1 MPCSEAYAEGH
12 PKNMSRLIWFCRE
25 YIVNLRQNYYGYQ
38 MQSLEER
45 IITSISKRGRGTIV
59 SPLDY
64 AGYGASK
71 AVQKAFERMT
81 ASKKLIRVARGI
93 YCYPKIDKVLGM
105 GVLYPTF
112 EEIAAAIA
120 RRDKTKIVPSGVYA
134 LNKLGLST
142 QLPMNVVY
150 LTDGSPRKVR
160 LDGERG
166 IQFKHTAKKNL
177 AFQNDFAMLLT
188 FALREI
194 GEANLTP
201 EQLAHVRELIK
212 TVPFETIK
220 KDFAL
225 IPAWIRRIILASYE

>member
-1 MPCSEAYAEGH
+1 
-12 PKNMSRLIWFCRE
+12 
-25 YIVNLRQNYYGYQ
+25 
-38 MQSLEER
+38 MQSIEQKIL
-45 IITSISKRGRGTIV
+45 TSISKCGRGKIV
-59 SPLDY
+59 FPQDFVS
-64 AGYGASK
+64 YGTPN
-71 AVQKAFERMT
+71 AVHKAFGRLV
-81 ASKKLIRVARGI
+81 ASEKLLRVAQGI
-93 YCYPKIDKVLGM
+93 YCYPKIDKVLGL

-112 EEIAAAIA
+112 EEIAVAIA
-120 RRDKTKIVPSGVYA
+120 RRDKAKIVPTGIYA

-150 LTDGSPRKVR
+150 LTDGSPRKVK

-194 GEANLTP
+194 GESNLTA
-201 EQLAHVRELIK
+201 EQFSHVSELIK
-212 TVPFETIK
+212 AVPLETIK

-225 IPAWIRRIILASYE
+225 IPAWIRKIILASYE